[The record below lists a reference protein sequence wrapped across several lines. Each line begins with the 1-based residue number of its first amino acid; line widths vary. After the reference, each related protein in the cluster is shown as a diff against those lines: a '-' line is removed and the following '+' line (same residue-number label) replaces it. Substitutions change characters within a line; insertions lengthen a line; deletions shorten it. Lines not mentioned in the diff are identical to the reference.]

1 MKQFL
6 RAGTLCAVC
15 TTGLMGQDSGLDIQ
29 NVLANGLVER
39 GISLVLSQ
47 AGRAAGKR
55 LFKKNFNIKKTSDV
69 GDRTAPFGGVH

>member
-1 MKQFL
+1 
-6 RAGTLCAVC
+6 
-15 TTGLMGQDSGLDIQ
+15 MGRDSGLDIQ

-55 LFKKNFNIKKTSDV
+55 LLFKNFKIKKTSDV
-69 GDRTAPFGGVH
+69 GDR